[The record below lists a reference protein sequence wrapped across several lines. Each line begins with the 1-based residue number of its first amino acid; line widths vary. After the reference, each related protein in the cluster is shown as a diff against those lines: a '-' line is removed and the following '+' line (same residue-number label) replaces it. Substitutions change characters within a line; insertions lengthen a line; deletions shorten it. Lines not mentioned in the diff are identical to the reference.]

1 MSNQPT
7 ASVPP
12 YAQSTPGAPSYN
24 DVTRPPPES
33 YRPQTASDANYN
45 HNPPSNGNSLP
56 YRPPPGTTTSTKADP
71 PYSQPIQT
79 SYPPAYPIPSQSTG
93 LTYPGGPPPSA
104 PGSYGPP
111 LSMADQ
117 LPRPAHTPLPVA
129 TIAKPS
135 LKATLIA
142 TESTLRE
149 YMNMQRVRR
158 LKTEP
163 GMDERLRIQAAT
175 ALGDLRSLR
184 EEVADMIKAAEK
196 HRWRRFLVGGVMCVP
211 SPPILPVGVANTPSA
226 SFIPLVRILFRRPR
240 TQYRDSSTD
249 MSGGATNDTEYAFF
263 KSKSLVA
270 RILRSVQR
278 PGLAT
283 LTFFVF
289 AVMYVFQN
297 EVTLRIAR
305 TVGKRLK
312 RLSSKVER
320 GEEDVNEEDLKM
332 LQGWRWRILMWS

>member
-12 YAQSTPGAPSYN
+12 YAHSTPGVSSYN

-33 YRPQTASDANYN
+33 YRPQTASDSANYN
-45 HNPPSNGNSLP
+45 SNIPPSNGNSLP
-56 YRPPPGTTTSTKADP
+56 YRPPPAPIASTKADP
-71 PYSQPIQT
+71 PYSQPVQT
-79 SYPPAYPIPSQSTG
+79 SYPPPPGTYPPAFPLPPQSTG
-93 LTYPGGPPPSA
+93 LTYPGPPPSA

-117 LPRPAHTPLPVA
+117 VPRPAHTPLPVA

-135 LKATLIA
+135 LKATRLA

-184 EEVADMIKAAEK
+184 EEVADLVKAAEK
-196 HRWRRFLVGGVMCVP
+196 HRWRRFLVGGVMYIPP
-211 SPPILPVGVANTPSA
+211 SPH
-226 SFIPLVRILFRRPR
+226 PLWCGR
-240 TQYRDSSTD
+240 
-249 MSGGATNDTEYAFF
+249 
-263 KSKSLVA
+263 
-270 RILRSVQR
+270 
-278 PGLAT
+278 
-283 LTFFVF
+283 
-289 AVMYVFQN
+289 
-297 EVTLRIAR
+297 
-305 TVGKRLK
+305 
-312 RLSSKVER
+312 
-320 GEEDVNEEDLKM
+320 
-332 LQGWRWRILMWS
+332 